1 MKNTNSTSI
10 DGLYETLGAT
20 TENEGSQWFTVKL
33 KVRFYQI
40 LKLKHTTKHS

>member
-1 MKNTNSTSI
+1 MGNMKQFRTGTI
-10 DGLYETLGAT
+10 I
-20 TENEGSQWFTVKL
+20 ENEGSQWFTVKL